1 MAAGTESNWRSHL
14 FWAAT
19 LVFVW
24 VSVAWL
30 LRANWKEKEAQYLDQ
45 HAAVAATAYRASVD
59 SFAMATNLIVNE
71 TIRNPDVLALFA
83 AGIAGD
89 PMARGRLYRRLA
101 PTYDRMAALGIRQF
115 QFHTPTSASYLR
127 FHAPDKFGDPLH
139 DVRPAVRIANA
150 EQRAVSAFEVGRVFS
165 GFRYVYPLFE
175 DQRHLGSVEAAIS
188 FRSVREAMMRNDPER
203 DYALVLFAG
212 SVDNVLF
219 ENLKGVYGHWEMNPD
234 WYVEDPQLKLPDSPP
249 PPSAR
254 VRALDRA
261 LADSP
266 RVRAGMAAGERF
278 SLPVQLSEGTGTSS
292 PDLERNWA
300 VSFVPV
306 LDLLGH
312 VTAYVVAYAP
322 APTLAALRTNFLQ
335 ELGVIS
341 ALLLLLLLLI
351 RRVVKARIDL
361 ARQSQRFQVITDH
374 SPVGIFQTDEK
385 GDCTFVN
392 PRWTEMAG
400 LTFEESLGQ
409 GWSRALHPDDRQ
421 RIFDGWYE
429 AARTRPSWDW
439 ECRFVTQ
446 QGELWITGHAERL
459 LDQNGNSLGYLG
471 VIVDITERKR
481 IEGALKTSEQQHRLL
496 VQHLHAGVVVHGADT
511 RIILVNEQA
520 SKILGLSID
529 QMMGKIAID
538 PAWHFVCED
547 ETVMP
552 LEQHPVQQV
561 LTLHQPVRDLV
572 MGIKRPATEVC
583 VWVLVNAFPE
593 FDEHQRLTQIVVTFV
608 EITERKKAEAELE
621 QHRVHLEELVSSR
634 TTELAQAKEK
644 AEAANIAK
652 STFLANMSHEI
663 RTPLNGIIGMTH
675 VLRRSNVIP
684 LQAERLD
691 KIDASAE
698 HLLST
703 INDILDLS
711 KIEAGKVM
719 LEEVPVDIDVLLNN
733 VRSILAAR
741 AQAKGL
747 LLQVEMDAPWPELK
761 GDPTRLQQ
769 SLLNY
774 VGNAIK
780 FTDYGT
786 ITLRTLRQQ
795 ESADSVMI
803 RFEVQD
809 TGIGIAPEVLP
820 RLFTEFIQADSST
833 TRKYGGTGLGL
844 SITQRLARLM
854 GGEAG
859 VESTPG
865 VGSTF
870 WFTARLS
877 KIDDQNT
884 SLLPA
889 YSEAEHAL
897 RHRHAGRCILLV
909 DDEAL
914 NLEVAK
920 FMLEDIGL
928 KVDTAE
934 DGLEA
939 VRMACKTDYAAILMD
954 MQMPN
959 LDGLEATRQI
969 RAIPGRRNTP
979 ILAMTANIFAEDRA
993 RCIDAGMNDFIAK
1006 PFVPEVLYSTL
1017 LKAIEEPS
1025 ERLGIDASLRIGI
1038 PAIDR
1043 EHHDLVRQLDRL
1055 MSNPDVYPGTDG
1067 FSEILSQI
1075 GKQFKAH
1082 FITEEKLMR
1091 SLGMPEALVDS
1102 HIRAHHHILDQYTR
1116 LNLDLMQGKATDCSE
1131 VVRLAKSW
1139 ITDHIAHHDLKI
1151 RAYVPVTDE
1160 KMG

>member
-1 MAAGTESNWRSHL
+1 MVSGSPSIVFFDTFPEWRWRILLAISEKEVNADRDRFLRIAIVIMILSACAGVFVFAWVANGFVRPILALAEKLSVMNEEQLGQSLEMEHRSDEV
-14 FWAAT
+14 AT
-19 LVFVW
+19 L
-24 VSVAWL
+24 
-30 LRANWKEKEAQYLDQ
+30 
-45 HAAVAATAYRASVD
+45 
-59 SFAMATNLIVNE
+59 
-71 TIRNPDVLALFA
+71 
-83 AGIAGD
+83 
-89 PMARGRLYRRLA
+89 
-101 PTYDRMAALGIRQF
+101 LG
-115 QFHTPTSASYLR
+115 A
-127 FHAPDKFGDPLH
+127 
-139 DVRPAVRIANA
+139 
-150 EQRAVSAFEVGRVFS
+150 
-165 GFRYVYPLFE
+165 
-175 DQRHLGSVEAAIS
+175 
-188 FRSVREAMMRNDPER
+188 FRS
-203 DYALVLFAG
+203 
-212 SVDNVLF
+212 
-219 ENLKGVYGHWEMNPD
+219 
-234 WYVEDPQLKLPDSPP
+234 
-249 PPSAR
+249 
-254 VRALDRA
+254 
-261 LADSP
+261 
-266 RVRAGMAAGERF
+266 
-278 SLPVQLSEGTGTSS
+278 LS
-292 PDLERNWA
+292 
-300 VSFVPV
+300 
-306 LDLLGH
+306 
-312 VTAYVVAYAP
+312 
-322 APTLAALRTNFLQ
+322 
-335 ELGVIS
+335 
-341 ALLLLLLLLI
+341 
-351 RRVVKARIDL
+351 
-361 ARQSQRFQVITDH
+361 
-374 SPVGIFQTDEK
+374 
-385 GDCTFVN
+385 
-392 PRWTEMAG
+392 
-400 LTFEESLGQ
+400 
-409 GWSRALHPDDRQ
+409 
-421 RIFDGWYE
+421 
-429 AARTRPSWDW
+429 
-439 ECRFVTQ
+439 
-446 QGELWITGHAERL
+446 ERL
-459 LDQNGNSLGYLG
+459 LAAN
-471 VIVDITERKR
+471 ER
-481 IEGALKTSEQQHRLL
+481 
-496 VQHLHAGVVVHGADT
+496 
-511 RIILVNEQA
+511 
-520 SKILGLSID
+520 
-529 QMMGKIAID
+529 
-538 PAWHFVCED
+538 
-547 ETVMP
+547 
-552 LEQHPVQQV
+552 
-561 LTLHQPVRDLV
+561 
-572 MGIKRPATEVC
+572 
-583 VWVLVNAFPE
+583 
-593 FDEHQRLTQIVVTFV
+593 
-608 EITERKKAEAELE
+608 RKEAEAEVRQLNANLE
-621 QHRVHLEELVSSR
+621 QRVLAR
-634 TTELAQAKEK
+634 TADL
-644 AEAANIAK
+644 EAANLQLTQARLQAETANLAK

-675 VLRRSNVIP
+675 VLRRSNVTP

-820 RLFTEFIQADSST
+820 RLFTEFFQADSST

-969 RAIPGRRNTP
+969 RALPGRDKTP
-979 ILAMTANIFAEDRA
+979 MLAMTANIFAEDRA

-1006 PFVPEVLYSTL
+1006 PFVPEVLYSIL
-1017 LKAIEEPS
+1017 L
-1025 ERLGIDASLRIGI
+1025 RWL
-1038 PAIDR
+1038 
-1043 EHHDLVRQLDRL
+1043 
-1055 MSNPDVYPGTDG
+1055 
-1067 FSEILSQI
+1067 
-1075 GKQFKAH
+1075 
-1082 FITEEKLMR
+1082 
-1091 SLGMPEALVDS
+1091 
-1102 HIRAHHHILDQYTR
+1102 
-1116 LNLDLMQGKATDCSE
+1116 
-1131 VVRLAKSW
+1131 
-1139 ITDHIAHHDLKI
+1139 
-1151 RAYVPVTDE
+1151 
-1160 KMG
+1160 